1 MEEVIFVNLFKFYIR
16 PILVKSVFHHNQGSK
31 NQ

>member
-16 PILVKSVFHHNQGSK
+16 LNLNLQHNQGSK